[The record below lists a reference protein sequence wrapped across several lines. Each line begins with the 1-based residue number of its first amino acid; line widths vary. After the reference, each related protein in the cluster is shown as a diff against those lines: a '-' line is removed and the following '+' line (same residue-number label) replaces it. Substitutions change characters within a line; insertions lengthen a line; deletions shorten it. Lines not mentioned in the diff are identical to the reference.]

1 MKGGINTEP
10 MPNPFVKGS
19 TAININNYQSPNSIP
34 SAASHAANYN
44 TNTPI
49 SSSTHNNSTSIPPSS
64 AGSGNQ
70 IHQEDVPVQQQGI
83 IMLELGYEQ
92 RWLTTQ
98 EIASN
103 PLKHY
108 SLLCCC
114 PCMFGNPPFL
124 GQENKDNLKKLK
136 TSFMFW
142 ICIVQIIMFIA
153 ELCVDGFIDPSINGS
168 LGPSAVTLV
177 RMGGKYTPFIVVN
190 REVWRL
196 LTCILLHVGII
207 HIFFNI
213 MAQITIGIPQEFKYG
228 TKIVAFT
235 FIFGGIL
242 ASMMS
247 AVVNVYVVGVGA
259 SGAIMALVGLNVA
272 HLGITWTTT
281 DPHRRKQEATQLL
294 VFIVVIIIIG
304 TMPSVDNS
312 AHFTGLFAGILFGI
326 LFFREK
332 LPPSLTSY
340 KKLIIAAPVIILIF
354 LFSLLVGLLATMKI
368 DPAKTM

>member
-1 MKGGINTEP
+1 MKGVIDTEP

-19 TAININNYQSPNSIP
+19 TAVNINNYQSPNSIP
-34 SAASHAANYN
+34 SAASNAANYN
-44 TNTPI
+44 TNTPV
-49 SSSTHNNSTSIPPSS
+49 SSTSNGNPIPSAT

-70 IHQEDVPVQQQGI
+70 IYQEDVPVQQGV

-103 PLKHY
+103 PIKHY

-153 ELCVDGFIDPSINGS
+153 ELCVGGFISPTVNGS

-177 RMGGKYTPFIVVN
+177 RLGGKYTPFIVSN
-190 REVWRL
+190 GEVWRL

-228 TKIVAFT
+228 TKIVAST

-247 AVVNVYVVGVGA
+247 AVVNIYVVGVGA

-272 HLGITWTTT
+272 HLEITWTTT

-332 LPPSLTSY
+332 LPPSMTPY
-340 KKLIIAAPVIILIF
+340 KKLIIAAPIVVLIF

-368 DPAKTM
+368 DPSKTM